1 MWAGLDWK
9 ASCCAGSTAILACSA
24 AIPQPT
30 TTTPGRSERSVRVV
44 DPDGE
49 SKRERENDNQEKLM
63 GRHPR
68 ETHRERTEEEERV
81 RERGWDE
88 HVVLAE
94 EAEGC
99 REN

>member
-1 MWAGLDWK
+1 MSNARTERQDEEETRRSK
-9 ASCCAGSTAILACSA
+9 NQRRRHPEANEVCASWTPTANPNA
-24 AIPQPT
+24 
-30 TTTPGRSERSVRVV
+30 RRH
-44 DPDGE
+44 
-49 SKRERENDNQEKLM
+49 NQEKLL

-94 EAEGC
+94 ETDGC

>member
-1 MWAGLDWK
+1 WVRVEREDGKAGRGGDSEVQK
-9 ASCCAGSTAILACSA
+9 PT
-24 AIPQPT
+24 T

-49 SKRERENDNQEKLM
+49 SKRERENDNQEKLL

-68 ETHRERTEEEERV
+68 ETHRERTEEEKRV

-94 EAEGC
+94 ETDGC